1 MPRTIELIYFE
12 GCPNAEAAR
21 VNLREALSTIDAPPH
36 WQEWEQGNQASPA
49 HAREFGSPTI
59 LVNGHDVTGVGP
71 GAAAAACR
79 ADGAPSIEIIRNA
92 LEGVE

>member
-1 MPRTIELIYFE
+1 
-12 GCPNAEAAR
+12 
-21 VNLREALSTIDAPPH
+21 
-36 WQEWEQGNQASPA
+36 
-49 HAREFGSPTI
+49 
-59 LVNGHDVTGVGP
+59 VNGHDVTGVGP